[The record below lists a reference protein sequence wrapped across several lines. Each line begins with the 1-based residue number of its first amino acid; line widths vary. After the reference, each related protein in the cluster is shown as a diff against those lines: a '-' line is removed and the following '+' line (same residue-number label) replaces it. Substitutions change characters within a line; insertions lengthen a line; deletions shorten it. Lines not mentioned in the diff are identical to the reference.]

1 MQASSPP
8 HTGMEVWGRT
18 EVGAGNDAN
27 KHATPSLLR
36 NHTLET
42 GCQWVQGSSWHSNSW
57 YAHISNRGA
66 GKVRVLISADR
77 PDLSPPH
84 TSFLIAHAVPQ
95 CQPFPNALLPR
106 MMALRSPQ
114 RALVFFLELVSC
126 VSVYIRAHIP
136 LSPSCVVSTRPYLP
150 AMISTIIWSNHEKHH
165 RSPR

>member
-1 MQASSPP
+1 MRISMRRLRCYAIIPWRLDASGLRA
-8 HTGMEVWGRT
+8 HHGIATHGMLIFPT
-18 EVGAGNDAN
+18 E
-27 KHATPSLLR
+27 
-36 NHTLET
+36 
-42 GCQWVQGSSWHSNSW
+42 
-57 YAHISNRGA
+57 
-66 GKVRVLISADR
+66 VRVLISADR

-114 RALVFFLELVSC
+114 RALVFLLELVSC